1 MDSAIRD
8 FVRRRAGGNCEYCLF
23 PEEFSR
29 LSHHIEHIVAKQH
42 GGSDQMDNLALACHR
57 CNLTKGP
64 NLSGVDPASGL
75 TTPLFHPRLER
86 WEDHFFIRGA
96 LIEGATPT
104 GRATIQVLAMND
116 ARRLEA
122 RSALLLRSRLN

>member
-23 PEEFSR
+23 PQEFSK

-42 GGSDQMDNLALACHR
+42 GGSDDLDNLALASHR
-57 CNLTKGP
+57 CNLAKGP
-64 NLSGVDPASGL
+64 NLSGGDPLSGH
-75 TTPLFHPRLER
+75 TTPLFHPRGER
-86 WEDHFFIRGA
+86 WNDHFFVRGA
-96 LIEGATPT
+96 LIEGSTPT
-104 GRATIQVLAMND
+104 GRATIQVFAMND

-122 RSALLLRSRLN
+122 RSALLPRSRLN